1 MFFFLLFV
9 MLFSLSLSLHHADN
23 NSPCAPLL
31 ERAAAI
37 SRPMPLSVV
46 FELVE
51 RERKRGEH
59 KIKQKR
65 ETENKP
71 SFLSFS
77 FFPSFSLLTSW
88 DRSRCRSAPRWGL
101 RSRRWGARS
110 GGGGAVFFFFFLKE
124 RERER
129 EIKGEKKEAEG
140 RKEVEKVE
148 EEQRKKTADAIV
160 FSSLLSLL
168 SSSLLFSRSRAR
180 TCVSTSM
187 QIVR

>member
-1 MFFFLLFV
+1 M
-9 MLFSLSLSLHHADN
+9 
-23 NSPCAPLL
+23 
-31 ERAAAI
+31 
-37 SRPMPLSVV
+37 
-46 FELVE
+46 
-51 RERKRGEH
+51 
-59 KIKQKR
+59 
-65 ETENKP
+65 
-71 SFLSFS
+71 
-77 FFPSFSLLTSW
+77 
-88 DRSRCRSAPRWGL
+88 
-101 RSRRWGARS
+101 
-110 GGGGAVFFFFFLKE
+110 KE